1 MKKIAFKT
9 LGCRLN
15 QYETDTLISQFNQGG
30 YQIVDYS
37 EEADVYVVNTCTVT
51 NSSDQKSRNTIN
63 QASKQHDQALMVVTG
78 CMVNNKKDSLGKNP
92 RISYLVDNERKS
104 SIYNIIDS
112 HFKGELI
119 DPELLEKN
127 VFNFPLGEE
136 TSHTR
141 SLIKIQD
148 GCNNFCTF
156 CIIPFVR
163 GRAISRPVADILQNA
178 RELIQLGYKELVITG
193 VNIGRYEY
201 ESTKF
206 EDLVEQMLAL
216 PGDFRIRISSIEPEG
231 FGEKLFSLLNHPKLA
246 PQLHICLQ
254 AGSEKTLLKM
264 RRMYTARGF
273 KEMVDAI
280 RQRRADVNLT
290 TDIIVGFPGESD
302 EDFQETLDFV
312 QEARFSH
319 VHTFKFSIRDGTR
332 AARMDEQVPE
342 KVKTS
347 RSEQV
352 RLLAEANKRQF
363 RSSLIGKTQRLIIE
377 KEGPQLSMGTGEH
390 LIPVKLKGR
399 FPKNSWQLVRITGI
413 ENSNDPALWGEAIDS
428 AD

>member
-201 ESTKF
+201 ELTKF
-206 EDLVEQMLAL
+206 EDLVEQMLVL

-264 RRMYTARGF
+264 RRMYTARSF
-273 KEMVDAI
+273 KEMIDAI

-319 VHTFKFSIRDGTR
+319 VHTFKFSVRDGTR

-342 KVKTS
+342 KVKTN

-377 KEGPQLSMGTGEH
+377 KEGPQISMGTGEH

-413 ENSNDPALWGEAIDS
+413 ENGNDPALWGEAIDL